1 MADDSKKPPSSSSDT
16 PPLASSNAD
25 AQPSSSHTSPP
36 ALSNSNAPS
45 PASNSSFTMADDS
58 KKPPTSSSS
67 GTPQPASHID
77 LSSSVPPAPSKSLLK
92 RSRSTTRLPS
102 ESLASDSA
110 APLQRAAASVSSIN
124 AAATTSSSKP
134 DSPRSADIHK
144 QEEIQ
149 LASDSSSRRSQEI
162 QEVSSSSRQIDSA
175 PRKSPLRAPY
185 SRPSIR
191 YQQSSPT
198 PQQQQ
203 QQQQQE
209 RQEEELEAPNSNC
222 CYITCMIISIGAF
235 GWLLSFIVRSSS
247 SLLFNS
253 IISLSIAPRN
263 NQLIHLNIF
272 NYCFRS
278 TFLGK
283 EKSSPL
289 VRVLHYALNFL
300 ADKLGH
306 SGFVFDK

>member
-1 MADDSKKPPSSSSDT
+1 
-16 PPLASSNAD
+16 
-25 AQPSSSHTSPP
+25 
-36 ALSNSNAPS
+36 
-45 PASNSSFTMADDS
+45 
-58 KKPPTSSSS
+58 
-67 GTPQPASHID
+67 
-77 LSSSVPPAPSKSLLK
+77 
-92 RSRSTTRLPS
+92 
-102 ESLASDSA
+102 
-110 APLQRAAASVSSIN
+110 
-124 AAATTSSSKP
+124 
-134 DSPRSADIHK
+134 
-144 QEEIQ
+144 
-149 LASDSSSRRSQEI
+149 
-162 QEVSSSSRQIDSA
+162 
-175 PRKSPLRAPY
+175 LRAPY

-203 QQQQQE
+203 QQQEQQE
-209 RQEEELEAPNSNC
+209 ERQEEPQEEELEAPNSNC

-235 GWLLSFIVRSSS
+235 GLLLCFIVRSSS

-306 SGFVFDK
+306 SGLCFIFFHIYQFQF